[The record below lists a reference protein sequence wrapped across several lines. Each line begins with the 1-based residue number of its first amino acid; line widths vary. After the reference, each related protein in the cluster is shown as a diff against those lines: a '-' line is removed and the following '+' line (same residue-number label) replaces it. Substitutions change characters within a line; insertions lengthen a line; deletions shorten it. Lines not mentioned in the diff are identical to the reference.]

1 MRHAAKIGV
10 MNAIVISLSGL
21 NACHLGCYGCEWI
34 DTPCLDQFAA
44 GAFVFDQCFSACL
57 EFAAARLAWWSG
69 DRQMAS
75 EATQPESLI
84 VVIRSH
90 GVHTALVRDTRD
102 LCNASGVAAVV
113 FDEVVDVRREPGEF
127 AENLF
132 ASARAWLER
141 NDGHK
146 PFLLWVDCWGVQP
159 PWPSPNAFEIAEE
172 DDNPV
177 ASESEGDE
185 PDDPANFDELV
196 ESPAAASEV
205 EDERSVFAA
214 IVSALD
220 AQVGEFLEFARRCAG
235 GDELLIVVTSDFG
248 VDVSA
253 PEAPTQLCE
262 ACVHV
267 PLLLGF
273 GSRQS
278 ATGRSRALVQ
288 SFDLLPTVMDAMQLN
303 VPPRHDGVSV
313 LPIVRS
319 ERSTVRDHLF
329 VHGRGEM
336 SLRTPDWYLIRSRAD
351 DASDADFNW
360 RLYEKPADR
369 WERNDVSKIHPD
381 VLESLQTL
389 LARSGP

>member
-21 NACHLGCYGCEWI
+21 NAGHLGCYGCEWI
-34 DTPCLDQFAA
+34 DTPCLDHFAA
-44 GAFVFDQCFSACL
+44 GAFVFDQCFSACP
-57 EFAAARLAWWSG
+57 ESAAARLAWWLG
-69 DRQMAS
+69 GRQMAG

-84 VVIRSH
+84 AMIRSH

-102 LCNASGVAAVV
+102 LCNASGAAAAV

-127 AENLF
+127 AESLF
-132 ASARAWLER
+132 ASARAWLEC
-141 NDGHK
+141 NAGHE

-159 PWPSPNAFEIAEE
+159 PWPGPDAFETVEE
-172 DDNPV
+172 DDFP
-177 ASESEGDE
+177 AAREEDE
-185 PDDPANFDELV
+185 PDDPANFDELA
-196 ESPAAASEV
+196 EPPDAESEV
-205 EDERSVFAA
+205 DDVRSVFAA

-220 AQVGEFLEFARRCAG
+220 AQVGEFLEFAQRCVG
-235 GDELLIVVTSDFG
+235 GHELLIVVTSDFG

-253 PEAPTQLCE
+253 PEAPTQLRE

-278 ATGRSRALVQ
+278 ATGRSQALLQ
-288 SFDLLPTVMDAMQLN
+288 SFDLLPTVMDAMQLD
-303 VPPRHDGVSV
+303 VPPRRDGVSV

-319 ERSTVRDHLF
+319 ERSTVRHHLI

-336 SLRTPDWYLIRSRAD
+336 SLRTPEWYLIRSRAD
-351 DASDADFNW
+351 DATDAEFDW

-369 WERNDVSKIHPD
+369 WERNDVSKIHPE

-389 LARSGP
+389 LARSGPL